1 MYHLFFRS
9 EFKANYAEWINTVK
23 PNLGPGIR
31 EWVQEAVASADD
43 PAMEDLHTV
52 RTEFRSAL
60 AALLEVNKPT
70 HQSCNCSKEFI
81 FLFCY
86 A

>member
-1 MYHLFFRS
+1 VFVSEFVKMYHLFFRS

-31 EWVQEAVASADD
+31 ERVQEAVASADD
-43 PAMEDLHTV
+43 PAMEDLQTV

-60 AALLEVNKPT
+60 TALLEVHKPT
-70 HQSCNCSKEFI
+70 HQSRNCSK
-81 FLFCY
+81 
-86 A
+86 